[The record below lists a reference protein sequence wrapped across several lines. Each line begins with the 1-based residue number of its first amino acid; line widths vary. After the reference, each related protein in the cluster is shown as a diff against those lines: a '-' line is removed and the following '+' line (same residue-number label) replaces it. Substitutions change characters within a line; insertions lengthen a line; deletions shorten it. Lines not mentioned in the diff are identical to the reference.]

1 MAVKKQEIKLFVI
14 AI

>member
-1 MAVKKQEIKLFVI
+1 MEVKKQEIKLFVI